1 MAVTTQNSTEYGNT
15 VAVPVVFN
23 STSDMHGRVRIAH
36 FTCTQSGVGDAT
48 SSVALFKLP
57 AGKVRL
63 LMPTFWAYINWTTAS
78 ATLDLG
84 WDAYTAQD
92 GTTTAADPNGLI
104 DGLDVDTVGAFSG
117 YNEEFIST
125 IGTGLTALNGYTV
138 TFESKDGVLIRATSQ
153 DQALA
158 DGDDLVGYIMYV
170 ID

>member
-36 FTCTQSGVGDAT
+36 FTCTQSGAGDAT
-48 SSVALFKLP
+48 SSVALFRLP

-63 LMPTFWAYINWTTAS
+63 LVPTFWAYINWTTSS

-92 GTTTAADPNGLI
+92 GTTTAADPNGIL
-104 DGLDVDTVGAFSG
+104 DGLAVDTVGVYTG
-117 YNEEFIST
+117 YNEELTST
-125 IGTGLTALNGYTV
+125 AGTGLTALNGYSI
-138 TFESKDGVLIRATSQ
+138 TFESKDGVVIRATSQ
-153 DQALA
+153 DTAIV
-158 DGDDLVGYIMYV
+158 DGDDLVGFVMYV
-170 ID
+170 AD